1 MSAPR
6 YYIEVGLTGTD
17 FKYTMKLK
25 TRVGDHKGLQEELG
39 RYSKNQ
45 TWEKFS
51 ENFVRASGGLAR
63 MEREWNKNYA
73 KLVGHDHHNVTAE
86 GYWDLVEEEEK

>member
-6 YYIEVGLTGTD
+6 YYIEVGSTGTD

-51 ENFVRASGGLAR
+51 ENWISLYPGRQ
-63 MEREWNKNYA
+63 
-73 KLVGHDHHNVTAE
+73 VGVIETHKSAVMTSLRRDRNE
-86 GYWDLVEEEEK
+86 